1 MPESEIQNM
10 LGSPFLALL
19 GNTHKWS
26 KKKKILILS
35 ESAINGVIE
44 FLLFEIEI
52 KCLSGKKSMFI

>member
-1 MPESEIQNM
+1 MEQ
-10 LGSPFLALL
+10 
-19 GNTHKWS
+19 
-26 KKKKILILS
+26 KKKILILS